1 MSFALRREQVWPW
14 VVLVA
19 AGIGFW
25 MFAPSGRSLHMGV
38 LVCIYAIGAY
48 GMAFLWACTGTF
60 SIAHGALAGVG
71 AYTAA
76 LLSLRLGAPFPVAIL
91 AAMGLA
97 AAIAFLI
104 GLPSLRVKGHY
115 FLLVTFAF
123 AEIAQLTMI
132 NWRSLTN
139 GDAGLVVAARSVS
152 LFGLEIADR
161 SAWFVLVFVLM
172 LIAAALTIRLRGTPF
187 GRRLAAVRENEPLAM
202 SVGINAPREKLL
214 AFMLSGALAGL
225 AGALIAYYQRT
236 VTPIEFGSHAGIQYV
251 FMVLVG
257 GTSGPIGPVIGAL
270 VSLCLPELLGFS
282 PTANEILLGVL
293 FIVIILVMPEGVGS
307 ALQAA
312 LSRRREP
319 RGEPG
324 AAAPGAT
331 RREA

>member
-1 MSFALRREQVWPW
+1 MNFALRREQVWPW
-14 VVLVA
+14 AVLIAV
-19 AGIGFW
+19 GIAFGL
-25 MFAPSGRSLHMGV
+25 FAPSGRSLHLAV

-76 LLSLRLGAPFPVAIL
+76 LLSLRLGAPFPLALV
-91 AAMGLA
+91 AAMALA
-97 AAIAFLI
+97 AATAFLI

-132 NWRSLTN
+132 NWRSVTN

-152 LFGLEIADR
+152 FFGIEIGDR
-161 SAWFVLVFVLM
+161 SAWFALVFVLM
-172 LIAAALTIRLRGTPF
+172 LVVAAVTLWLRGTPF
-187 GRRLAAVRENEPLAM
+187 GRRLTTVRENEPLAM

-236 VTPIEFGSHAGIQYV
+236 VTPNEFGSHAGIQYV

-282 PTANEILLGVL
+282 PTANEMILGTL
-293 FIVIILVMPEGVGS
+293 FILIILTMPEGVGS

-312 LSRRREP
+312 LARRRAP
-319 RGEPG
+319 RRESGTGAPG
-324 AAAPGAT
+324 AA
-331 RREA
+331 RQEA

>member
-1 MSFALRREQVWPW
+1 MSPALRREQVWPW
-14 VVLVA
+14 IVLIA
-19 AGIGFW
+19 AGIVFGQ
-25 MFAPSGRSLHMGV
+25 FAPSGRSLHLGV

-48 GMAFLWACTGTF
+48 GMGFLWACTGMF

-76 LLSLRLGAPFPVAIL
+76 LLSLRMGVPFPMSIA
-91 AAMGLA
+91 AAMALSA
-97 AAIAFLI
+97 AVAFLI

-152 LFGLEIADR
+152 LFGIEIGDR
-161 SAWFVLVFVLM
+161 SAWFALVFGLM
-172 LIAAALTIRLRGTPF
+172 LIVAAVTLWLRGTPF
-187 GRRLAAVRENEPLAM
+187 GRRLATVRENEPLAM

-225 AGALIAYYQRT
+225 AGGLIAYYQRT

-282 PTANEILLGVL
+282 PTANEIILGML
-293 FIVIILVMPEGVGS
+293 FIAIILLMPEGVGT

-312 LSRRREP
+312 LSRRRIP
-319 RGEPG
+319 RGAPD
-324 AAAPGAT
+324 AATPDAARP
-331 RREA
+331 EA

>member
-1 MSFALRREQVWPW
+1 MSGALRREQVWPW
-14 VVLVA
+14 SVRVA
-19 AGIGFW
+19 VGAAFW
-25 MFAPSGRSLHMGV
+25 LFAPSGRSLHLGV

-76 LLSLRLGAPFPVAIL
+76 LLSLRLGAPFSVSIV

-132 NWRSLTN
+132 NWRSVTN
-139 GDAGLVVAARSVS
+139 GDAGLVVAARSVN
-152 LFGLEIADR
+152 LLGIEVGDR

-172 LIAAALTIRLRGTPF
+172 LIAAAVTLRLRITPF
-187 GRRLAAVRENEPLAM
+187 GRRLATIRENEPLAM

-225 AGALIAYYQRT
+225 AGALTAYYQRT
-236 VTPIEFGSHAGIQYV
+236 VTPNEFGSHAGIQYV

-282 PTANEILLGVL
+282 PTANEIILGTL

-312 LSRRREP
+312 LSKRRAP
-319 RGEPG
+319 RGESGP
-324 AAAPGAT
+324 AAPGTA
-331 RREA
+331 RQDV